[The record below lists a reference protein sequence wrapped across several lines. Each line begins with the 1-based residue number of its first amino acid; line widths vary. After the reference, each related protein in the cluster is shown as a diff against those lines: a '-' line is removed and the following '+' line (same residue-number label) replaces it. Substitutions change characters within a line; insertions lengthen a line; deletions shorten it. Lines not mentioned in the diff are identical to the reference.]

1 MKRGVAMDDRIVYDG
16 WLKVVQRTVNGK
28 VYDILKDHDAV
39 SAIIVNENNEILL
52 VKQFRPALLETT
64 LEIPAGTLDNKEE
77 SEIDCLL
84 RELKEET
91 GISFSNVKIEHV
103 FSYKPMMG
111 FSNSLMKVYLI
122 RTEKERLIS
131 SVIHDE
137 DVYEAKW
144 VGIEEIGEKI
154 LSGEILDVKV
164 ILAYYY
170 LKASCN
176 V

>member
-1 MKRGVAMDDRIVYDG
+1 MEDKIVYDG
-16 WLKVVQRTVNGK
+16 WLKVAKRTVNGK
-28 VYDILKDHDAV
+28 DYDILKDYDAV
-39 SAIIVNENNEILL
+39 SAIIINEYNEILL
-52 VKQFRPALLETT
+52 VKQFRPALMETT

-77 SEIDCLL
+77 SAIECLL

-91 GISFSNVKIEHV
+91 GISFSNGKIEHV

-122 RTEKERLIS
+122 RTVKERLIS
-131 SVIHDE
+131 NVIHDE

-144 VGIEEIGEKI
+144 VGLEEIGEKI
-154 LSGEILDVKV
+154 QSGEILDVKV

-170 LKASCN
+170 LKSLGTT
-176 V
+176 